1 MKRYLLLL
9 LLLIALPVLA
19 IDVDGPLPTPALQ
32 QRYENLTHQLRCL
45 VCQNETI
52 ADSNASLAADL
63 RAQVRKQLLAGKSDT
78 EIKQYMVDRY
88 GDFVLFKPPVQPNT
102 WLLWAGPLLLFLVG
116 GVIVFVV
123 IRSKTRS
130 FVTTPDRQMETQA
143 DVED

>member
-1 MKRYLLLL
+1 VKRYLLLL

>member
-1 MKRYLLLL
+1 MKRCLLL
-9 LLLIALPVLA
+9 LLLIAMPVLA
-19 IDVDGPLPTPALQ
+19 IDTDGPLPTPALQ

-63 RAQVRKQLLAGKSDT
+63 RAQVRKQLLAGKTDDQ
-78 EIKQYMVDRY
+78 IRQYMVDRY

-102 WLLWAGPLLLFLVG
+102 WLLWSGPLLLFLLG
-116 GVIVFVV
+116 GIVVFVV

-130 FVTTPDRQMETQA
+130 FEANPEPEVESQA
-143 DVED
+143 GVED